1 MAMTDIEKVKSII
14 EKAKAVKGELEDALD
29 SSKNDVVC
37 YRSDYGDTHDR
48 QIDSKT
54 AARMILDDIV
64 CEKESYVHVE
74 LMDKADSE
82 KYEKWLNDV
91 EIENLEKEL
100 ARRKG
105 VE

>member
-1 MAMTDIEKVKSII
+1 
-14 EKAKAVKGELEDALD
+14 
-29 SSKNDVVC
+29 
-37 YRSDYGDTHDR
+37 
-48 QIDSKT
+48 
-54 AARMILDDIV
+54 MILDDFV